1 MALVTLGD
9 SMIKSFNSKE
19 TQKVWNGTRSG
30 KLPLEVQRIGRRKP
44 RILNN
49 AIDMNDLRIPPA
61 NRLEKLSGKLKDF
74 HSIRINDQ
82 WRIIFRWVDGQA
94 FDVEIKD
101 YHK

>member
-1 MALVTLGD
+1 
-9 SMIKSFNSKE
+9 MIKSFNSKE

-30 KLPLEVQRIGRRKP
+30 KLPLEVQRIGRRKL

-49 AIDMNDLRIPPA
+49 AIDMNDLRIPPS

-74 HSIRINDQ
+74 HSIRMNDQ
-82 WRIIFRWVDGQA
+82 WRILFRWVDGQA

>member
-1 MALVTLGD
+1 
-9 SMIKSFNSKE
+9 MIKSFNSKE

>member
-1 MALVTLGD
+1 
-9 SMIKSFNSKE
+9 MIKSFNSKE

-30 KLPLEVQRIGRRKP
+30 KLPLEVQRIGRRKL